1 MGHKSLLTYYEN
13 LPENSDLP
21 FKYLCKKVYVLF
33 LILEARRKD
42 SLLKTDIANVL
53 LENEKVTLL
62 PNKTLK
68 HLTPERLI
76 QSFVCHKYNDNE
88 NYA

>member
-1 MGHKSLLTYYEN
+1 M
-13 LPENSDLP
+13 
-21 FKYLCKKVYVLF
+21 LF

-68 HLTPERLI
+68 QSTPERLI
-76 QSFVCHKYNDNE
+76 QSFVCHKYNNNE